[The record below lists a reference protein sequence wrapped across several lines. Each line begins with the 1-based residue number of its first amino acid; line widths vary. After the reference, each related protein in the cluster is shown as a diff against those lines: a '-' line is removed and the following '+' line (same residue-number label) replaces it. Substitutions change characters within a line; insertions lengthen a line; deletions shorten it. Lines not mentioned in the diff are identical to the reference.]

1 MAVAVA
7 SDTSLGDAIAPN
19 ELLVGGAV
27 NVECIL
33 LLPEAVLSLPVLV
46 DEVYVADRGRAL
58 RIGELHCHGRV
69 VCRVP
74 AIRRTA

>member
-7 SDTSLGDAIAPN
+7 SDTSLGGAIAPN

-46 DEVYVADRGRAL
+46 DEVYVAD
-58 RIGELHCHGRV
+58 
-69 VCRVP
+69 
-74 AIRRTA
+74 